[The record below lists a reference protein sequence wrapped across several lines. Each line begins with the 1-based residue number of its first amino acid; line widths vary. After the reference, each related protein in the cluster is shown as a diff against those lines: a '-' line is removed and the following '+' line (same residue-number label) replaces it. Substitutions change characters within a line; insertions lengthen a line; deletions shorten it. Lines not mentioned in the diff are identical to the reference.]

1 MDGFNM
7 LQAGAMMQMPGP
19 APQDMRPSIM
29 EMVSQAIATMGSRKG
44 SSLQAIKKFLTERY
58 GIDFSSNPDEKNR
71 VSKAVKLG
79 VSRGVFIQE
88 KNSYRLATAQMDGMA
103 MRQAPHHMGY
113 PGHHA
118 PPQMHPHHQQPHPGH
133 PHHQQHPGH
142 PGHPGQQ
149 PHFAGGLQQFA
160 PMSYPGMQTQYMN
173 PQFFPPPPG
182 HMQAMPPLM
191 GEPLKK
197 KKKKKKKDG
206 VPKRRGAG
214 GLSKPML
221 LSDDLAQVCGGHSM
235 GRTDVVKNLWTYIKQ
250 NNLQDPSNKKMIMC
264 DERLRRVF
272 NNQDRVDMFTM
283 TKMISDHLTKPDNQE
298 ELQAQ
303 MAAQQQPPQGFY
315 ADQQYDDANDA
326 DEEDKAHQAQQEQWS
341 C

>member
-1 MDGFNM
+1 MQAPMDGFNM
-7 LQAGAMMQMPGP
+7 LQAGAMMQMGP
-19 APQDMRPSIM
+19 APTEMRPSMM

-58 GIDFSSNPDEKNR
+58 GIDFTNSPEEKNR

-88 KNSYRLATAQMDGMA
+88 KNSYRLATAQMDPMV
-103 MRQAPHHMGY
+103 MRQPPPHMGY
-113 PGHHA
+113 PGHPGA
-118 PPQMHPHHQQPHPGH
+118 PQMHPHQHQQH
-133 PHHQQHPGH
+133 PHAHHPQQHPGH
-142 PGHPGQQ
+142 PGQP
-149 PHFAGGLQQFA
+149 PHFGGGLQQFA
-160 PMSYPGMQTQYMN
+160 PMSYPGMQTQYMG
-173 PQFFPPPPG
+173 PQFFPPQPQ
-182 HMQAMPPLM
+182 HMQAMPAM
-191 GEPLKK
+191 MEPVKK

-206 VPKRRGAG
+206 VIKRRGAG

-235 GRTDVVKNLWTYIKQ
+235 GRTDVVKNLWQYIKS

-272 NNQDRVDMFTM
+272 NNQERVDMFTM
-283 TKMISDHLTKPDNQE
+283 TKMISDHLTKPDNQD

-303 MAAQQQPPQGFY
+303 MAAAQQQPQGFY
-315 ADQQYDDANDA
+315 ADQQYDDANEA
-326 DEEDKAHQAQQEQWS
+326 DDDDKAHQVQQEQWS